1 MSDKDMKLRLI
12 VEAKN
17 EAGAELERLHQQ
29 ARRSGSA
36 VAEAYQQ
43 AFALIGASTSDVY
56 GQMRLQYGA
65 DAAAFAQ
72 LTGDKET
79 AYALYAK
86 RLVELDRSAA
96 AAHRSLAT
104 AASEAFG
111 SGIRAQADDFARSLV
126 GVSSATKTTKGV
138 LGPLDKELE
147 DLRQATGLSA
157 EEFAS
162 LQSRFAQTTA
172 EKAQENALQSI
183 ARAAGL
189 SRAEIDQLGRT
200 MGLNSAQIDRVT
212 TAAHGAAP
220 AINSLVSLSQSA
232 QNGLSKMTDTSVS
245 GMAQD
250 LIALSQGGRIAKTSL
265 DGLGTEL
272 EELRWHSQLTDTQFA
287 ALQAKFQQTSTEKM
301 QEQALRNLAASC
313 NLTEKEIRELGTQFG
328 LSRARI
334 EGVVGPTKQA
344 ETSILSL
351 GTVAR
356 GALAYLSLQTLIS
369 FGRGVLD
376 VTVQVDSM
384 HRSLVAI
391 YGSQSA
397 AAAQME
403 FLRQTADRTGQNVY
417 QLVDSYKSLSAS
429 TQGTILEGEA
439 TRKIF
444 TAISEAGAVLGMS
457 NERIKLSFM
466 AISQMASK
474 GVVSM
479 EDLRQ
484 QLGESLPGALRLFA
498 EGMGKSTQEFIAMVG
513 KGEVLSADL
522 IKLANAIHA
531 TYGKA
536 AETAGLESAQGAINR
551 MSESWTDLKANLI
564 ESDTAVAGINA
575 VTSALKGLNALLT
588 TDMNV
593 DVGVPAFQT
602 SLDNI
607 TAKELQAKRIVYLN
621 REIAASEAEIS
632 KIEGNR
638 GVVGYSD
645 AQLQAIAKLNAS
657 LHEQQ
662 TELQSLEK
670 VKRDAVSSPY
680 VTGDAA
686 GKIDL
691 VTAAFGRQDFVMQGV
706 QTQSESTM
714 RITEKM
720 RQETLKYI
728 ETGEQALK
736 RERDVAMAGAKTTEE
751 RGLIEKKYREELTQ
765 LHEREGKAAES
776 AAKKAAKAAE
786 QQQKEYQSIIDR
798 LLPLEVAQRDYNEA
812 LAALDKM
819 DPTHQTERY
828 QSALAAA
835 NRELAAAQEQAEEY
849 ARAMADAQRA
859 ARESEL
865 TRQGTTIE
873 IGIAQGNLT
882 ENDALPFQINLLE
895 QRLKLQQE
903 LLADMEK
910 STPQEI
916 SAWNSQ
922 ADAIAQTTL
931 ELAEYQRRQRLLD
944 PTEAFKQGLK
954 DYGGSTNASLLDF
967 YSRALPDAMDTST
980 GAIAQFFRDFSQ
992 SNANLGESWKALGKT
1007 IEDTV
1012 FDILQNLLQLQL
1024 RMALL
1029 SSLGVTTTGGS
1040 TGGGLLGLLGL
1051 GVGAAS
1057 GSLGGAWGNSE
1068 ISSGWFSAIGQHSG
1082 GRLGVDAP
1090 TFTRTVP
1097 LSTFMN
1103 APRFHT
1109 GLKGDEFPAI
1119 LQDGESVLTEGQ
1131 MAAIGKGLSGGAN
1144 VTVNVIE
1151 SPSKAGTTSRR
1162 NENGSNI
1169 IDVFVAQVKS
1179 AVASDVVN
1187 GGGVVSTAFESVYGL
1202 NRAGRY

>member
-43 AFALIGASTSDVY
+43 AFALIGASTADVY

-65 DAAAFAQ
+65 DAAEFAQ

-96 AAHRSLAT
+96 ASHRTLA
-104 AASEAFG
+104 AAAAEAFG

-126 GVSSATKTTKGV
+126 GVSSAAKTTEGV
-138 LGPLDKELE
+138 LGPLDKELDE
-147 DLRQATGLSA
+147 LRQATGLSSEA
-157 EEFAS
+157 FAD
-162 LQSRFAQTTA
+162 LQARFAQTTA
-172 EKAQENALQSI
+172 EKAQENSLLSI
-183 ARAAGL
+183 AKAAVL
-189 SRAEIDQLGRT
+189 SRAEIQQLGQA
-200 MGLNSAQIDRVT
+200 MGMNAGQIDRVT

-220 AINSLVSLSQSA
+220 ALNTLVSLSQSA
-232 QNGLSKMTDTSVS
+232 QNGLSKTAEASVA
-245 GMAQD
+245 GLAQD
-250 LIALSQGGRIAKTSL
+250 LTALSQGGRIAQTSL

-272 EELRWHSQLTDTQFA
+272 DELRRHSQLTDAQFA
-287 ALQAKFQQTSTEKM
+287 ALQAKFQQTSAEKM

-313 NLTEKEIRELGTQFG
+313 NLTEQEIRELGNQFG
-328 LSRARI
+328 LSRAQI
-334 EGVVGPTKQA
+334 ESVVGSTKKA
-344 ETSILSL
+344 ETSFLSL

-376 VTVQVDSM
+376 VTVQIDSL

-417 QLVDSYKSLSAS
+417 QLVDSYKTLSAS

-474 GVVSM
+474 GTVNM

-498 EGMGKSTQEFIAMVG
+498 EGMGKSTEEFIAMVE

-522 IKLANAIHA
+522 IKLASAIHA
-531 TYGKA
+531 TYGEA
-536 AETAGLESAQGAINR
+536 AETAGLESAQGAINK
-551 MSESWTDLKANLI
+551 MSEAWTDLKANLI

-575 VTSALKGLNALLT
+575 VTAALKGLSALLA

-593 DVGVPAFQT
+593 DVGIPAFQT

-607 TAKELQAKRIVYLN
+607 TAKELQAKRVVYLN

-632 KIEGNR
+632 RIQGNR
-638 GVVGYSD
+638 GAAGYSD
-645 AQLQAIAKLNAS
+645 AQQQAIAKLNAS

-670 VKRDAVSSPY
+670 VKREAISSPY
-680 VTGDAA
+680 VTGEAA
-686 GKIDL
+686 GKIDI
-691 VTAAFGRQDFVMQGV
+691 VTAALGRQDFVMQGV

-728 ETGEQALK
+728 ETQEQALK
-736 RERDVAMAGAKTTEE
+736 RERDAAMAGAKTVEE
-751 RGLIEKKYREELTQ
+751 RGLIDKKYQEELTQ

-786 QQQKEYQSIIDR
+786 QQQKEYQSILDR
-798 LLPLEVAQRDYNEA
+798 LLPLEVAQREYNEG
-812 LAALDKM
+812 LAALIKM
-819 DPTHQTERY
+819 DPTQSTESY
-828 QSALAAA
+828 QIALANLNHEYQAAAESA
-835 NRELAAAQEQAEEY
+835 NRYAKEAEE
-849 ARAMADAQRA
+849 AKKAMEEAQRA
-859 ARESEL
+859 AAESEL
-865 TRQGTTIE
+865 TRQGTDIE
-873 IGIAQGNLT
+873 IALAQGQFT
-882 ENDALPFQINLLE
+882 ENEALPFQIDLLE
-895 QRLKLQQE
+895 QRLRLQQE

-916 SAWNSQ
+916 TAWNSQ
-922 ADAIAQTTL
+922 AEAIARTTL
-931 ELAEYQRRQRLLD
+931 ELAEYQQRLRLLD
-944 PTEAFKQGLK
+944 PMEAFRQGLN
-954 DYGGSTNASLLDF
+954 DYRLEVDQEALDF
-967 YSRALPDAMDTST
+967 YRNLLPDAIDESSS
-980 GAIAQFFRDFSQ
+980 ALAEFVRDVAQG
-992 SNANLGESWKALGKT
+992 NATLAEAWEALGES
-1007 IEDTV
+1007 IENVV
-1012 FDILQNLLQLQL
+1012 FDILEDLTAMYLK
-1024 RMALL
+1024 M
-1029 SSLGVTTTGGS
+1029 SIM
-1040 TGGGLLGLLGL
+1040 GLLGGAGL
-1051 GVGAAS
+1051 GGINLTTAGSTTSEQFSLDSIFGSVS
-1057 GSLGGAWGNSE
+1057 GH
-1068 ISSGWFSAIGQHSG
+1068 HSG
-1082 GRLGVDAP
+1082 GVPGVDAP
-1090 TFTRTVP
+1090 TFTRIVP
-1097 LSTFMN
+1097 LSTFMA

-1109 GLKGDEFPAI
+1109 GLKGNEFPAI
-1119 LQDGESVLTEGQ
+1119 LEDGESVLTEGQ
-1131 MAAIGKGLSGGAN
+1131 MATIGKGLSAKSQAPQFNMTIVEAPGVKAETETSANDDGSFKVLVRMVESEVSQRMAKGQGLHKTMGSLYGA
-1144 VTVNVIE
+1144 
-1151 SPSKAGTTSRR
+1151 RR
-1162 NENGSNI
+1162 K
-1169 IDVFVAQVKS
+1169 F
-1179 AVASDVVN
+1179 
-1187 GGGVVSTAFESVYGL
+1187 
-1202 NRAGRY
+1202 